1 MRIVLTCWA
10 EGELRIQHQNSRSFT
25 VNAINDVEFQVING
39 RKQFIVWLDCKS
51 CTCRVWDLDEIPCAH
66 VLAVLCRR
74 NMNTYSFVSKYF
86 LSSTLISTYTGSVHL
101 VENHA
106 NWKSIGIEN
115 NILPPT
121 FKRRAGR
128 PRKQRILSIGE
139 KKSHSRCI
147 HCHRA
152 GHNRRNCKFTI
163 FRVT

>member
-1 MRIVLTCWA
+1 MPSSASNHNFFRLQPQLLPPPTSRYLIVYFL
-10 EGELRIQHQNSRSFT
+10 LLSLNYL
-25 VNAINDVEFQVING
+25 VNAINDVEFQVIDG
-39 RKQFIVWLDCKS
+39 RKQFIVRLDCKS

-66 VLAVLCRR
+66 ALAVLRGLR
-74 NMNTYSFVSKYF
+74 PV
-86 LSSTLISTYTGSVHL
+86 G
-101 VENHA
+101 NHA

-139 KKSHSRCI
+139 KKSHSRCS

-152 GHNRRNCKFTI
+152 GHNRRNCKFPP
-163 FRVT
+163 FLQ

>member
-1 MRIVLTCWA
+1 MLTKFFF
-10 EGELRIQHQNSRSFT
+10 LQ
-25 VNAINDVEFQVING
+25 VNAINDVEFQVIDG
-39 RKQFIVWLDCKS
+39 RKQFIVRLDCKS

-66 VLAVLCRR
+66 ALAVLRGR

-86 LSSTLISTYTGSVHL
+86 LSSTLISTYTGSVRP
-101 VENHA
+101 VGNHA

-128 PRKQRILSIGE
+128 PRKKRILSIGE
-139 KKSHSRCI
+139 KKSHSRCS

-152 GHNRRNCKFTI
+152 GHNRRNCKFPP
-163 FRVT
+163 FLQ